1 MSINGF
7 FSNCQE
13 VSVSDVMK
21 TEYVQT
27 GVVMLFLNVG
37 VLEIV
42 VICSWSFGK
51 QTRRECKS
59 HNTVNKVIVVFKR
72 GKDNS

>member
-13 VSVSDVMK
+13 FSVSDVRK

-37 VLEIV
+37 MLEIA
-42 VICSWSFGK
+42 VICPGLLAN
-51 QTRRECKS
+51 KS
-59 HNTVNKVIVVFKR
+59 EGSVKVTIR
-72 GKDNS
+72 T

>member
-7 FSNCQE
+7 FSSCWE

-27 GVVMLFLNVG
+27 SVVMLFLNVG
-37 VLEIV
+37 MLEIV
-42 VICSWSFGK
+42 VICPGVFAN
-51 QTRRECKS
+51 KS
-59 HNTVNKVIVVFKR
+59 AGSVRVTIR
-72 GKDNS
+72 M

>member
-27 GVVMLFLNVG
+27 SVVMLFLNVG

-42 VICSWSFGK
+42 VICPGLLA
-51 QTRRECKS
+51 
-59 HNTVNKVIVVFKR
+59 NKPAGSVKVTIQ
-72 GKDNS
+72 

>member
-13 VSVSDVMK
+13 VSLSDVMK
-21 TEYVQT
+21 TEYAQA

-37 VLEIV
+37 MLEIV
-42 VICSWSFGK
+42 VVCPGLLAN
-51 QTRRECKS
+51 KS
-59 HNTVNKVIVVFKR
+59 AGSVRLTIR
-72 GKDNS
+72 M

>member
-21 TEYVQT
+21 TEYVQAS
-27 GVVMLFLNVG
+27 VVMLFLNVG
-37 VLEIV
+37 MLEIV
-42 VICSWSFGK
+42 VICPGLLAN
-51 QTRRECKS
+51 KS
-59 HNTVNKVIVVFKR
+59 AGNARVSIRT
-72 GKDNS
+72 